1 MGKGKM
7 LGGAGVALVK
17 PQAPFCFLGVAAQ
30 CGVPLP
36 PQSSRSGCLDH
47 HPARMLREAFLLQE
61 SGHARGPHGGR
72 QHVIDSGTCPRAE
85 TEAAG
90 TGWEW
95 GGWMEG
101 VPLAWKGASC
111 QLALGQGGKNPWNM
125 AVFQLPSR
133 WGFSSKRQGPHQ
145 ELGMEGL
152 AGQAWFP
159 GSSGRARVGEG
170 DTLGT

>member
-1 MGKGKM
+1 MHEALTEGDSM
-7 LGGAGVALVK
+7 LLTQALAQGRKLRQLARAG
-17 PQAPFCFLGVAAQ
+17 
-30 CGVPLP
+30 
-36 PQSSRSGCLDH
+36 SG
-47 HPARMLREAFLLQE
+47 
-61 SGHARGPHGGR
+61 
-72 QHVIDSGTCPRAE
+72 
-85 TEAAG
+85 
-90 TGWEW
+90 
-95 GGWMEG
+95 GGWMES
-101 VPLAWKGASC
+101 VALVWKGASC

-159 GSSGRARVGEG
+159 VSSGRARVGEG